1 MSLFLC
7 PVCGK
12 ALMEENASV
21 RCENG
26 HSFDKARSGYL
37 NLLMP
42 GSKHS
47 AQPGDDKRMVNARTG
62 FLDAG
67 YYEPLRNEVCDMAGG
82 CLPKVSRPVI
92 LDAGCGEGYYT
103 SGLYR
108 HLIRQDIRPQTAGV
122 DISKWAV
129 NKAAKREKDVE
140 FAVAS
145 VFHLPIQSESCNLFL
160 NLFAP
165 FCLPEIQRALAPQ
178 GKMLLVI
185 PGKDHL
191 WQLKQVVYE
200 QPYRNEVKEFQIEG
214 LNLLEHRELHWSMT
228 ITDPQHIENLF
239 QMTPYYY
246 KTSKEGYQRLVA
258 CKSLTTTVQ
267 FHLLAYQKP

>member
-1 MSLFLC
+1 MLF
-7 PVCGK
+7 
-12 ALMEENASV
+12 
-21 RCENG
+21 
-26 HSFDKARSGYL
+26 RS
-37 NLLMP
+37 
-42 GSKHS
+42 
-47 AQPGDDKRMVNARTG
+47 
-62 FLDAG
+62 
-67 YYEPLRNEVCDMAGG
+67 
-82 CLPKVSRPVI
+82 
-92 LDAGCGEGYYT
+92 
-103 SGLYR
+103 
-108 HLIRQDIRPQTAGV
+108 
-122 DISKWAV
+122 
-129 NKAAKREKDVE
+129 
-140 FAVAS
+140 
-145 VFHLPIQSESCNLFL
+145 
-160 NLFAP
+160 P